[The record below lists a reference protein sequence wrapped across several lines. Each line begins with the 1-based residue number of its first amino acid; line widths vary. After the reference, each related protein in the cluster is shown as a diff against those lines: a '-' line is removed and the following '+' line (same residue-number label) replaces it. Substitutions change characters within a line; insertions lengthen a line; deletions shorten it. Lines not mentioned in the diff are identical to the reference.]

1 MICVSTNYLDETAD
15 RLWEV
20 VARPMTAPAI
30 HANEIPRVYSGDQ
43 SSVFQINAVLS
54 TTNFQKSKFN
64 YINDLALI

>member
-1 MICVSTNYLDETAD
+1 MA
-15 RLWEV
+15 
-20 VARPMTAPAI
+20 APAI